1 MNGRGALGRDVEGDV
16 ENTDLSEAESAD
28 ADDDIA
34 TPDVGLDSDMQ
45 PAHRGGVRGVG
56 REHLRR

>member
-34 TPDVGLDSDMQ
+34 TPDVGLD
-45 PAHRGGVRGVG
+45 
-56 REHLRR
+56 